1 MRILKHFN
9 KFFIASWFVLLFS
22 CELLQVKTEKEN
34 RLSTEKPIARANQG
48 YLYQSDLE
56 GIVVGGTSVEDSVAR
71 VERYIENWVRKQ
83 LLIDEAK
90 SKIDFDEADLE
101 RKILNYRY
109 SLIAYQ
115 YQAYYINQH
124 INKEVSDKEIQS
136 YYNANQDNFPLKQN
150 IIRGKFIKLPN
161 TAPNLSKVK
170 KLVLSSKEKDIEA
183 LQTYCFGNALNYTL
197 VDSVWINYD
206 DLVRGSP
213 FAEMPNTVQF
223 LRKRK
228 YAETSDEAFNYFL
241 KISEYKKTDD
251 IAPLEVVKDQIVDII
266 INKRKI
272 ALAKNLEKEVYNE
285 AKKQNSFEIYR

>member
-1 MRILKHFN
+1 MYISKLSINFLVAII
-9 KFFIASWFVLLFS
+9 FMFISS
-22 CELLQVKTEKEN
+22 CELLQVKNEDKKKRIE
-34 RLSTEKPIARANQG
+34 EVPVARVNED
-48 YLYQSDLE
+48 YLYESDLE
-56 GIVVGGTSVEDSVAR
+56 GMVLEGTSKADSTAR
-71 VERYIENWVRKQ
+71 IERYVKNWVRKQ

-115 YQAYYINQH
+115 YQAFYINQH
-124 INKEVSDKEIQS
+124 IDKSVNDEEIQS
-136 YYNANQDNFPLKQN
+136 YYDANLDNFPLKQN
-150 IIRGKFIKLPN
+150 IIRGKFIKVPSD
-161 TAPNLSKVK
+161 APGITKVK
-170 KLVLSSKEKDIEA
+170 RLLLSSKEKDHNI
-183 LQTYCFGNALNYTL
+183 LQEYCFETASNFTL

-213 FAEMPNTVQF
+213 FAETPNTVQF

-228 YAETSDEAFNYFL
+228 YAETSDDVYKYFL

-251 IAPLEVVKDQIVDII
+251 IAPFDVVKDQIVDII

-272 ALAKNLEKEVYNE
+272 ALAESLEKEVYNE
-285 AKKQNSFEIYR
+285 AQKQNSFEIFR

>member
-1 MRILKHFN
+1 MHILKQPI
-9 KFFIASWFVLLFS
+9 KLIAALIFFSLFS
-22 CELLQVKTEKEN
+22 CELVQVKDKDDQDQPKKVTV
-34 RLSTEKPIARANQG
+34 ARVHNAF
-48 YLYQSDLE
+48 LYKTDLE
-56 GIVVGGTSVEDSVAR
+56 GMVLAGTSNEDSIAR
-71 VERYIENWVRKQ
+71 VERYVNNWVRKQ

-115 YQAYYINQH
+115 YQTYYINQH
-124 INKEVSDKEIQS
+124 IDKNVNEEEILS
-136 YYNANQDNFPLKQN
+136 YYGAHQDNFPLKQN
-150 IIRGKFIKLPN
+150 IIRGKFVKVSVK
-161 TAPNLSKVK
+161 APKINRVK
-170 KLVLSSKEKDIEA
+170 RLLLSSREKDHET
-183 LQTYCFGNALNYTL
+183 LQEYCFGNATDFTL

-213 FAEMPNTVQF
+213 FAETPNTVQF
-223 LRKRK
+223 LRNRK
-228 YAETSDEAFNYFL
+228 YAEAKDDTFKYFL

-251 IAPLEVVKDQIVDII
+251 IAPLDVVKDQIVDII

-272 ALAKNLEKEVYNE
+272 ALAENLEKEVYNE

>member
-1 MRILKHFN
+1 MHILKQLINFLTALSSL
-9 KFFIASWFVLLFS
+9 FLFS
-22 CELLQVKTEKEN
+22 CELLQVKDEKQSDVP
-34 RLSTEKPIARANQG
+34 LEKPIARANQD

-56 GIVVGGTSVEDSVAR
+56 GIIVGATSVEDSIALM
-71 VERYIENWVRKQ
+71 ERYIKNWVRKQ

-115 YQAYYINQH
+115 YQTYYINEH
-124 INKEVSDKEIQS
+124 INKEVNEEEIQS
-136 YYNANQDNFPLKQN
+136 YYNANHDNFPLKQN

-161 TAPNLSKVK
+161 NAPKITKVK
-170 KLVLSSKEKDIEA
+170 KLILSARERDKEE
-183 LQTYCFGNALNYTL
+183 LQEYCFGNALNYTL

-206 DLVRGSP
+206 DLVKGSP
-213 FAEMPNTVQF
+213 FAETANTVQF

-228 YAETSDEAFNYFL
+228 YAEVSDEDFKYFL

-251 IAPLEVVKDQIVDII
+251 IAPLDVVRDQIVDII

-272 ALAKNLEKEVYNE
+272 TLAENLEKEVYNE
-285 AKKQNSFEIYR
+285 AQKQNSFEIYR

>member
-22 CELLQVKTEKEN
+22 CELLQVKTEKGN
-34 RLSTEKPIARANQG
+34 SLAAEKPIARVNQG
-48 YLYQSDLE
+48 YLYPSDLE
-56 GIVVGGTSVEDSVAR
+56 GIVVGGTSVEDSTAR
-71 VERYIENWVRKQ
+71 VERYIKNWIRKQ

-124 INKEVSDKEIQS
+124 INKEVSNEEIQS
-136 YYNANQDNFPLKQN
+136 YYNKNQDNFPLKQN

-170 KLVLSSKEKDIEA
+170 KLVLSSKEKDIKT

-228 YAETSDEAFNYFL
+228 YAEVSDEAFKYFL

-272 ALAKNLEKEVYNE
+272 ALAENLEKEVYNE
-285 AKKQNSFEIYR
+285 AKEQNSFEIYK

>member
-1 MRILKHFN
+1 MHILKPLN
-9 KFFIASWFVLLFS
+9 KIFTPLAFLFLLS
-22 CELLQVKTEKEN
+22 CDLVQVKNENESKLPTEKAV
-34 RLSTEKPIARANQG
+34 ARVNEA
-48 YLYQSDLE
+48 YLYQSDLDGMVTAE
-56 GIVVGGTSVEDSVAR
+56 TSEEDSIDR
-71 VERYIENWVRKQ
+71 VERYIKNWVRKQ

-115 YQAYYINQH
+115 YQTYYINQH
-124 INKEVSDKEIQS
+124 INKEVSEEEILS
-136 YYNANQDNFPLKQN
+136 YYESNQDNFPLKQN

-161 TAPNLSKVK
+161 EAPKLNKVK
-170 KLVLSSKEKDIEA
+170 KLLLSSKEKDIVA
-183 LQTYCFGNALNYTL
+183 LEEYCFGYALNFTL

-213 FAEMPNTVQF
+213 FAETPNTVQF

-228 YAETSDEAFNYFL
+228 YAETSDEEFKYFL

-251 IAPLEVVKDQIVDII
+251 IAPLDVVKDQIIDII

-272 ALAKNLEKEVYNE
+272 ALAESLEKEVYNE
-285 AKKQNSFEIYR
+285 AKKQNAFEIYR

>member
-9 KFFIASWFVLLFS
+9 KIFIASWFVLLFG
-22 CELLQVKTEKEN
+22 CELLQVKTAQEN
-34 RLSTEKPIARANQG
+34 KLATEKPIARVNQS

-56 GIVVGGTSVEDSVAR
+56 GIVVGGTSVEDSMAR
-71 VERYIENWVRKQ
+71 VDRYIKNWVRKQ

-115 YQAYYINQH
+115 YRAYYINQH
-124 INKEVSDKEIQS
+124 INKEVSDEEIQS
-136 YYNANQDNFPLKQN
+136 YYDSNQDNFPLKQN

-161 TAPNLSKVK
+161 TAPSLRKVK
-170 KLVLSSKEKDIEA
+170 KLVLSSQEKDIKA
-183 LQTYCFGNALNYTL
+183 LQAYCFGNALNYTL
-197 VDSVWINYD
+197 VDSVWINFE

-213 FAEMPNTVQF
+213 FAETPNTVQF
-223 LRKRK
+223 LRNRK
-228 YAETSDEAFNYFL
+228 YAEASDEAFRYFL
-241 KISEYKKTDD
+241 KISAYKKTDD

-285 AKKQNSFEIYR
+285 AKKQNSFEIYK